1 MEGCCHLTLVC
12 LVVVVFSLSAHLPWV
27 EPLCICILSD
37 SNYSFESHFVP
48 VCSLSCFHTSTQ
60 QWYQSQQRSLVQI
73 FPSLSST
80 TVGIS
85 NPSSITKAFQGQ
97 CFTAVPTVIQPVC
110 ALLPGNIPCKPACT
124 SPLSCVRAFLFVVVN
139 KALISIIIWSQ
150 FLLAL
155 LLVDYLGLAVV
166 IHTKY
171 VDNHPPPK
179 KRQSVIFLG
188 KKALKAKGPLALVWS
203 LFKSMWATTF

>member
-85 NPSSITKAFQGQ
+85 NPSSITKAFRG
-97 CFTAVPTVIQPVC
+97 
-110 ALLPGNIPCKPACT
+110 
-124 SPLSCVRAFLFVVVN
+124 S
-139 KALISIIIWSQ
+139 
-150 FLLAL
+150 AL
-155 LLVDYLGLAVV
+155 LLF
-166 IHTKY
+166 
-171 VDNHPPPK
+171 PP
-179 KRQSVIFLG
+179 SF
-188 KKALKAKGPLALVWS
+188 S
-203 LFKSMWATTF
+203 LFVHSWKYPLQTSLHLAPILCRSFFVCCRQQSFNQHHNLVAIPARSTPC